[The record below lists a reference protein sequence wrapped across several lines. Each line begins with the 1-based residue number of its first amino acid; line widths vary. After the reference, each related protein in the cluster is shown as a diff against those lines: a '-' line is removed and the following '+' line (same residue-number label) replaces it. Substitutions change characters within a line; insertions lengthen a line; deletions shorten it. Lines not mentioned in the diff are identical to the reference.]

1 MLNAPNVEHLYV
13 LGDKD
18 VMPKGHEPGSPDPDL
33 SPTTLSLTLTTT
45 SLTLALSVQVI
56 PSDRPLTYEWL
67 EELGAFLLDRGWL
80 SRAERATWDLGGFF
94 WRRIHSTGLC
104 AIGLNSQLWSATPQ
118 GNHTMRRAQLAWLPG
133 VLGRQAN
140 PNPNP

>member
-1 MLNAPNVEHLYV
+1 M
-13 LGDKD
+13 
-18 VMPKGHEPGSPDPDL
+18 
-33 SPTTLSLTLTTT
+33 
-45 SLTLALSVQVI
+45 QVI

-133 VLGRQAN
+133 VLARQVR
-140 PNPNP
+140 PNPNPHPNPHPSPTPHPSPSPNPNPKQDVERMMENGVKINPLLRARYGKATG

>member
-1 MLNAPNVEHLYV
+1 M
-13 LGDKD
+13 
-18 VMPKGHEPGSPDPDL
+18 
-33 SPTTLSLTLTTT
+33 
-45 SLTLALSVQVI
+45 QVI
-56 PSDRPLTYEWL
+56 PSDRPLSYEWL

-118 GNHTMRRAQLAWLPG
+118 GNHTMRRAQLAPQIERAEG
-133 VLGRQAN
+133 ADCVN
-140 PNPNP
+140 PNPNPNPNPNRHSNPNPNLNPNQPQP